1 MGNMNQHVSDTQPVV
16 HQAVDNRTLAEL
28 LLHSRYFGAKSAG
41 LPSCQVIAAESPY
54 YLVQSVSPDGTTDRY
69 QVVARPGVE
78 ADALPEYAEDYVRR
92 LAQGTI
98 PFGSLTRTQA
108 PGPLFP
114 DSFTAR
120 TLGVEQSNTPIV
132 VSSTAEASAG
142 DQSAERPVIVKF
154 MRKLAEGI
162 NPEVELLSALTH
174 CPVVPAL
181 RGYVTRLDET
191 GSYVLA
197 TIQDFVPGSR
207 DAWSVALESA
217 SFGDTAARIG
227 TATRQMHTALRE
239 ALGTQVV
246 DAEKIAEQ
254 LAARARS
261 LAAAVPELEPYLPR
275 ALALYESLSGE
286 VELTRVHGDY
296 HLGQV
301 LCADEDV
308 YIIDFEGEPAR
319 PVAERRLPDSPLRD
333 VAGMIRSFG
342 YAANFPDRTPATDA
356 GTWVQKFL
364 AAYGAEES
372 PLLNAYIVDKALYE
386 VAYEANNRPDWIQ
399 IPLSALKEILG

>member
-1 MGNMNQHVSDTQPVV
+1 MVNMNQHVSDNLP
-16 HQAVDNRTLAEL
+16 VDNQALAEL
-28 LLHSRYFGAKSAG
+28 LLHTRYFGAKAAG
-41 LPSCQVIAAESPY
+41 LPECRVLAAEEPY
-54 YLVQSVSPDGTTDRY
+54 YLIQSTSPDGTTDRY
-69 QVVARPGVE
+69 QVVARPGTD

-92 LAQGTI
+92 LAQGKI

-114 DSFTAR
+114 TEFTAR
-120 TLGVEQSNTPIV
+120 TLGVEQSNTSIV
-132 VSSTAEASAG
+132 VSSTAAGNGG
-142 DQSAERPVIVKF
+142 DQSTERPAIVKF

-162 NPEVELLSALTH
+162 NPEVELLQALTH
-174 CPVVPAL
+174 CPVVPSL
-181 RGYVTRLDET
+181 RGYVSRQDET

-207 DAWSVALESA
+207 DAWSVALEFD

-239 ALGTQVV
+239 ALGTQTVP
-246 DAEKIAEQ
+246 AIRIARQ
-254 LAARARS
+254 LVNRARD
-261 LAAAVPELEPYLPR
+261 LAPTVPELEPFMP
-275 ALALYESLSGE
+275 LAFKLYASLKGE

-301 LCADEDV
+301 LCTGEDV

-342 YAANFPDRTPATDA
+342 YATNFPNRTPATDSD
-356 GTWVQKFL
+356 TWVQRFL
-364 AAYGAEES
+364 AAYGVEES
-372 PLLNAYIVDKALYE
+372 PLLSAYIVDKALYE